1 MLPVT
6 STVAALAAI
15 GLIVL
20 SVAVSLRRMKVK
32 QIIGTGEDPGLL
44 RRIRA
49 QGNFIEY
56 VPIALILLALAEYR
70 GAPQA
75 LVLAV
80 AGPLLIGR
88 TAHAIGL
95 LGGVMPLR
103 RMGMMATFVS
113 LLAGVAAQFV

>member
-1 MLPVT
+1 MFPIT

-15 GLIVL
+15 GLIAL
-20 SVAVSLRRMKVK
+20 SVPVSLRRMAVK
-32 QIIGTGEDPGLL
+32 QSLGPGDDPSLL

-56 VPIALILLALAEYR
+56 VPIGLILLALAESR
-70 GAPQA
+70 RAPQ
-75 LVLAV
+75 LLILAT
-80 AGPLLIGR
+80 AGPLVIGR
-88 TAHAIGL
+88 IAHAVGML
-95 LGGVMPLR
+95 AGVKPMR

>member
-1 MLPVT
+1 MLPIT

-15 GLIVL
+15 GLIAL
-20 SVAVSLRRMKVK
+20 SVPVSLRRKTVK
-32 QIIGTGEDPGLL
+32 QPIGTGDDPVLL
-44 RRIRA
+44 RRVRA

-56 VPIALILLALAEYR
+56 VPIGLILLTLAELR

-75 LVLAV
+75 LILAT
-80 AGPLLIGR
+80 AGPLVIGR
-88 TAHAIGL
+88 ITHAIGISRDITP
-95 LGGVMPLR
+95 MR